1 MCPHRAEITLD
12 LWAPEQYMSLEDV
25 PGVGSYTYAADE
37 MSGLHSLQEATGMS
51 IEQFYQ
57 TFVLPDSEIC
67 LETPADLW

>member
-1 MCPHRAEITLD
+1 
-12 LWAPEQYMSLEDV
+12 MSLEDV